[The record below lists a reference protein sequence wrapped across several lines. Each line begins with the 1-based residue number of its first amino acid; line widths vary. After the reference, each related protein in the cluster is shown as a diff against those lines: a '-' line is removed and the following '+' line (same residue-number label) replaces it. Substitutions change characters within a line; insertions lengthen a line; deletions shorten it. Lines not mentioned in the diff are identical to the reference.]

1 LTVADGRETTA
12 ARANA
17 QAFGRLTDVHKIF
30 PRASRSADETVAL
43 AEVSYILQ
51 RGELVALLGPSGC
64 GKTTLLRIVAGLTRA
79 SSGRIE
85 IDGGPVEGPRAD
97 FAFVFQAPTLLPWR
111 SVLGNV
117 LFPMEIRGRN
127 DRTARARAREL
138 LELVGLAGFAK
149 SRPHHLSG
157 GMKQR
162 VALCRALIQSP
173 SLLLM
178 DEPFGALDELTRMD
192 MQDLLLNIRKVTG
205 ATVLF
210 VTHSIS
216 EAVYLA
222 DEILVFSARP
232 GRVIDRIRTD
242 LPYPRAAEL
251 RYMPAFTALE
261 RRASA
266 GLGVLHPG
274 HAPNKGPHQAAAQSR
289 G

>member
-1 LTVADGRETTA
+1 LTVADAPDTA
-12 ARANA
+12 ANPANP
-17 QAFGRLTDVHKIF
+17 QTFGRLTDVRKTF
-30 PRASRSADETVAL
+30 PRPSHKADEIVAL
-43 AEVSYILQ
+43 AEVSYTLQ

-79 SSGRIE
+79 SAGRIE
-85 IDGGPVEGPRAD
+85 VDGREVEGPRAD

-127 DRTARARAREL
+127 DRTARARALDL

-266 GLGVLHPG
+266 GLGVLHP
-274 HAPNKGPHQAAAQSR
+274 AQNLNQNSDQAAVQAD

>member
-1 LTVADGRETTA
+1 LTVADAPDTA
-12 ARANA
+12 ASPANP
-17 QAFGRLTDVHKIF
+17 QAFGRLTDVRKTF
-30 PRASRSADETVAL
+30 PRPSRKADEIVAL
-43 AEVSYILQ
+43 SEVSYTLQ

-79 SSGRIE
+79 STGRIE
-85 IDGGPVEGPRAD
+85 VDGRAVAGPRAD

-127 DRTARARAREL
+127 DRTARARALDL

-251 RYMPAFTALE
+251 RYMPAFAALE

-266 GLGVLHPG
+266 GLGVLHPAQDTG
-274 HAPNKGPHQAAAQSR
+274 QATAQAH